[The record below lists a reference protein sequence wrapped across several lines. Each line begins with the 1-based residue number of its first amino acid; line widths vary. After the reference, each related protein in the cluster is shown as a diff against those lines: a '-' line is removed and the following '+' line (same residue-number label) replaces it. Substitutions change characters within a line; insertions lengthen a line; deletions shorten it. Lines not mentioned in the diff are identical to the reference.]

1 MADGSGLSLES
12 ISLRVFVPFEL
23 DAAAVIAEIGTT
35 GTIVFEIP
43 DCDEDTVLMEQSCVS
58 SFQFWHLI
66 RLLL

>member
-1 MADGSGLSLES
+1 
-12 ISLRVFVPFEL
+12 LRVFVPFEL

-35 GTIVFEIP
+35 GTIVFEVP
-43 DCDEDTVLMEQSCVS
+43 DRNEDAALLELSCAA